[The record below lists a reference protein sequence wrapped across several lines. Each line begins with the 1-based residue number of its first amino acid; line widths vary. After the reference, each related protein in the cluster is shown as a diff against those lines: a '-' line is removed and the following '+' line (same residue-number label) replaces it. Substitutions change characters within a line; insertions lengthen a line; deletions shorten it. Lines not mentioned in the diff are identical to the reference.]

1 MNKYEK
7 IIYELIK
14 EYGKIRYGK
23 LQKIVLNN
31 ESMSKTTF
39 RLTLNRMV
47 DEGIVFKKK
56 TSEQNSEYYV
66 DKEIEELAK
75 NTLEFFEYNLPEAK
89 KLIDHIK
96 KNRSKILKEDLAGY
110 ITVLWKA
117 INHLEYKG
125 EMMSIMTNDVK
136 LSKRKECEE
145 IRLML
150 IKLILD
156 SKSIDDVYELFSLT
170 DAYLQYETLE
180 SLKVLKEDLHAKGLT
195 WIPKKRK
202 STS

>member
-14 EYGKIRYGK
+14 EFGKIRYGK
-23 LQKIVLNN
+23 LQKIILDD

-47 DEGIVFKKK
+47 AENIVFKNKI
-56 TSEQNSEYYV
+56 SEQNSEYYV
-66 DKEIEELAK
+66 DREIEELEK
-75 NTLEFFEYNLPEAK
+75 DTLEFFDYNLPEAK
-89 KLIDHIK
+89 NLIEHIM
-96 KNRSKILKEDLAGY
+96 KNRSKIPKEDLAGY

-125 EMMSIMTNDVK
+125 EMMSIMTNNLK

-150 IKLILD
+150 IELILD
-156 SKSIDDVYELFSLT
+156 SKSIGDVSELFSLT

-180 SLKVLKEDLHAKGLT
+180 SLKVLKEDLHSKDLT